1 MENLVT
7 VLSKFRGKRVLITG
21 DTGFKGSWL
30 SFWLLQYGADVYG
43 YALPALTKSH
53 FRSLRLDK
61 SMDHKDGDVRD
72 AEFLRKT
79 FRKVKPEVVFHL
91 AAQPIVRR
99 SYRDPVE
106 TFETNVSGAVNLLES
121 VRLSDSVT
129 SLVFVTSDKC
139 YKNIE
144 QVAGYTESDQL
155 GGHDPYS
162 ASKAAA
168 ELVFSSYNDSFFKQR
183 QGFGA
188 ASGRAGNV
196 IGGGDWSEDRIIP
209 DCIRSLTAN
218 KPIVLRNP
226 NATRPWQHVLEPL
239 SGYIVLAERLMS
251 EPKSVE
257 GAWNFG
263 PDEAETRTVHDVAQ
277 AAVGHWGS
285 GSVEIESNHSHPH
298 EANLLQLDCTKA
310 RQQLQWAPR
319 WHFAETVEKT
329 VQWYKQVEDGAKAI
343 DVTTNQLS
351 QYERKSHD

>member
-72 AEFLRKT
+72 AEFLQKT
-79 FRKVKPEVVFHL
+79 FRKVKPEIVFHL

-168 ELVFSSYNDSFFKQR
+168 ELVFSSYNDSFFRSEERRVGKECTLLCR
-183 QGFGA
+183 
-188 ASGRAGNV
+188 SR
-196 IGGGDWSEDRIIP
+196 WSP
-209 DCIRSLTAN
+209 Y
-218 KPIVLRNP
+218 
-226 NATRPWQHVLEPL
+226 H
-239 SGYIVLAERLMS
+239 
-251 EPKSVE
+251 
-257 GAWNFG
+257 
-263 PDEAETRTVHDVAQ
+263 
-277 AAVGHWGS
+277 
-285 GSVEIESNHSHPH
+285 
-298 EANLLQLDCTKA
+298 
-310 RQQLQWAPR
+310 
-319 WHFAETVEKT
+319 
-329 VQWYKQVEDGAKAI
+329 
-343 DVTTNQLS
+343 
-351 QYERKSHD
+351 

>member
-1 MENLVT
+1 
-7 VLSKFRGKRVLITG
+7 
-21 DTGFKGSWL
+21 
-30 SFWLLQYGADVYG
+30 
-43 YALPALTKSH
+43 
-53 FRSLRLDK
+53 
-61 SMDHKDGDVRD
+61 
-72 AEFLRKT
+72 
-79 FRKVKPEVVFHL
+79 
-91 AAQPIVRR
+91 
-99 SYRDPVE
+99 
-106 TFETNVSGAVNLLES
+106 
-121 VRLSDSVT
+121 
-129 SLVFVTSDKC
+129 
-139 YKNIE
+139 
-144 QVAGYTESDQL
+144 
-155 GGHDPYS
+155 
-162 ASKAAA
+162 
-168 ELVFSSYNDSFFKQR
+168 
-183 QGFGA
+183 
-188 ASGRAGNV
+188 V

-263 PDEAETRTVHDVAQ
+263 PDDAETRTVHDVAQ